1 MTARK
6 KADVDNGTQN
16 GKQRTKQ
23 RNSRKEDFP
32 VIGIGASAGGLE
44 AFGKFFSTMPIDT
57 GMTFV
62 MIQHLDPTHT
72 SNMVNLLKRQTQM
85 PVAEAT
91 DGMKLEPNHVYM
103 VPPNKNMTIT
113 DRTLRL
119 EEQPERPGISHSI
132 DLFFRSLATD
142 LQEKAICIILS
153 GTGNDGSRGARAVKA
168 EMGMVMVQEPKTAG
182 YDGMPMAAVD
192 AGVADFVLPPE
203 EMPEQLIQYIRKSY
217 GKRRI
222 RREQIKI
229 QTGTLSNILSL
240 VRSKTKHD
248 FTGYK
253 QSTINRRIERR
264 MSINQID
271 DINQYLRYLSEHTGE
286 VEALVKDFLIN
297 VTSFFRDKEAFSILK
312 EYMKTYISRKTDG
325 EEIRAWVT
333 GCSTGEE
340 AYSMAIVLEEA
351 QEELGRFFRLQIFGT
366 DLDQDAIEA
375 ARTGIYPPS
384 IIADVSKERLDRF
397 FIRKDDHFQIKR
409 ELREKLIFAVQD
421 IIIDPPF
428 TRMDLI
434 SARNLLIY
442 FESELQRK
450 LIPMFNYALN
460 QGGVLFLGTA
470 ETVGEFTDGFE
481 IIDRKWKM
489 YREKTKTSESGFRF
503 IEHPSWKEPPEATPK
518 ITFQAHHPH
527 EPAEPSSENILLEA
541 LPTAVLIDRN
551 YQVIYTHGKT
561 GRFMELPE
569 GKPNMNILDMVR
581 IELRAV
587 LTTGFKEALSKG
599 EKIIRQGTRIKV
611 NGSSIGVR
619 MTITP
624 VSGEAEGQL
633 IITFEEGPVNSGRK
647 SRELKDRQTVELE
660 QELQFTKETLRSTIE
675 ELETANEELRSANEE
690 YQSTNEELQSTNEEL
705 ETSREELQSL
715 NEELTTVNTEHQK
728 KIEEL
733 STINDDMNNLLNSTG
748 VATIFLN
755 EDLKLQRFTPA
766 ATMIFNLINSDV
778 NRPISDITSQV
789 RDHNITAQAQSV
801 LDDLIP
807 RSENVRTSDGK
818 WYEMRINPY
827 RTTENAISGVVVTFI
842 DVTKRKQ
849 AEEEAVC
856 AREELEDRIR
866 DRTRELSESERRFRT
881 LVTASTEVLYRMSPD
896 WSEMRQ
902 LHSRGFLANTDQPI
916 RNWLQEYIPE
926 EEHSRVKAAFRK
938 AIRNRS
944 MFELK
949 HRVRKMDGTIGLT
962 LSRAVP
968 MVNDDGEIVEWF
980 GTAIDM
986 TGHKRAKEK

>member
-1 MTARK
+1 
-6 KADVDNGTQN
+6 
-16 GKQRTKQ
+16 
-23 RNSRKEDFP
+23 
-32 VIGIGASAGGLE
+32 
-44 AFGKFFSTMPIDT
+44 
-57 GMTFV
+57 
-62 MIQHLDPTHT
+62 
-72 SNMVNLLKRQTQM
+72 
-85 PVAEAT
+85 
-91 DGMKLEPNHVYM
+91 
-103 VPPNKNMTIT
+103 PNKNMTII

-119 EEQPERPGISHSI
+119 GEQPERPGISHSI

-421 IIIDPPF
+421 IIVDPPF
-428 TRMDLI
+428 TRLDLI

-442 FESELQRK
+442 FESDLQQK
-450 LIPMFNYALN
+450 LISIFNYALN
-460 QGGVLFLGTA
+460 QGGILFLGTA

-481 IIDRKWKM
+481 ILDRRWKL
-489 YREKTKTSESGFRF
+489 YRERTKMKGPGFTF
-503 IEHPSWKEPPEATPK
+503 LNHPSWKEPPEATPRY
-518 ITFQAHHPH
+518 TYRTQHPYDTGDQFP
-527 EPAEPSSENILLEA
+527 EKLLLEA
-541 LPTAVLIDRN
+541 MPPSVLINND
-551 YQVIYTHGKT
+551 YQIIYTHGRT
-561 GRFMELPE
+561 GKYIELPE
-569 GKPNMNILDMVR
+569 GRPNMNILDLVHS
-581 IELRAV
+581 ELRTV
-587 LTTGFKEALSKG
+587 LTTGLKEAQSTG
-599 EKIIRQGTRIKV
+599 ERIIRQSIKV
-611 NGSSIGVR
+611 KINGSSLNVR
-619 MTITP
+619 VTVTP
-624 VSGEAEGQL
+624 VLGGAPGQ
-633 IITFEEGPVNSGRK
+633 IIVTFEDIPEARRRGRTG
-647 SRELKDRQTVELE
+647 KDQQMLQLE

-675 ELETANEELRSANEE
+675 DLETANEELRSANEE

-715 NEELTTVNTEHQK
+715 NEELTTVNTEHQR

-748 VATIFLN
+748 VATIFLDEELN
-755 EDLKLQRFTPA
+755 LKRFTPA
-766 ATMIFNLINSDV
+766 ATAIFNLIKSDV
-778 NRPISDITSQV
+778 DRPISHITSQLEDYDV
-789 RDHNITAQAQSV
+789 AQHAQKV

-807 RSENVRTSDGK
+807 LSENARGNNGK
-818 WYEMRINPY
+818 WYEVRINAY

-842 DVTKRKQ
+842 DITGIKMTEQ
-849 AEEEAVC
+849 EIIEAKTQV
-856 AREELEDRIR
+856 EDKLKELG
-866 DRTRELSESERRFRT
+866 ESEKRFRT
-881 LVTASTEVLYRMSPD
+881 LVTASSEV
-896 WSEMRQ
+896 
-902 LHSRGFLANTDQPI
+902 
-916 RNWLQEYIPE
+916 
-926 EEHSRVKAAFRK
+926 
-938 AIRNRS
+938 
-944 MFELK
+944 
-949 HRVRKMDGTIGLT
+949 
-962 LSRAVP
+962 
-968 MVNDDGEIVEWF
+968 
-980 GTAIDM
+980 
-986 TGHKRAKEK
+986 